1 MVGGGECW
9 AAVGHEVSPGC
20 TPQHDVPHPNL
31 VMMQTKIITLMWMS
45 CFNVHILICDGPKS
59 DKFRLCIVTFYHS
72 GNEFSFTK
80 VRRLEEDMDKASCI
94 ARRKLLCREW
104 TVEEIR
110 FIHENLAVLK
120 HDAQSF
126 TKLPSPSPLYSMIFF
141 WQEKSGSPFSQLC
154 EPVHH
159 RQEELLIIICSNLYF
174 TQIN

>member
-1 MVGGGECW
+1 MFRHMGGRRGNRWWVKARRSLKVRVCWWVSIGGEMVGGGECW

-104 TVEEIR
+104 TAEEIR

-120 HDAQSF
+120 HNAQSF
-126 TKLPSPSPLYSMIFF
+126 TKPPSPSPPLHIA
-141 WQEKSGSPFSQLC
+141 
-154 EPVHH
+154 
-159 RQEELLIIICSNLYF
+159 
-174 TQIN
+174 